1 MQNYYADKLN
11 ASKLFQVYETRIE
24 RVRQYLEAE
33 IEFVRKSLR
42 GTERI
47 LELGAG
53 YGRIMKELAPY
64 AGSIVGVDISEDTV
78 AFGREYL
85 REFPNCSLLVMDAHG
100 IDFRN
105 EFDIVLCLQN
115 GLSAI
120 KGDPLDLVHRAMDAL
135 KPGGRAFFS
144 SYSPR
149 FWETRLAWFQEQA
162 SRGLLGEIDMEK
174 TRDGVIVC
182 KDGFTATTFSAADL
196 AELGN
201 RVGCACRIEEVD
213 ESSIFAI
220 FEKRHGV
227 SPSKNE

>member
-42 GTERI
+42 GNERI

-120 KGDPLDLVHRAMDAL
+120 KGDPLDLVRRAMDAL

-213 ESSIFAI
+213 ESSLFAV
-220 FEKRHGV
+220 FEKENGV
-227 SPSKNE
+227 YHYKNE